1 MLIRP
6 SGRYFEGIG
15 RSGIENQP
23 SLNWEAPPFLQ
34 LRTRIFRPV
43 QDVWGSAQL
52 ASAFLSRAWA
62 LGCFSAKIGI
72 SPHPT
77 GLEY

>member
-6 SGRYFEGIG
+6 SGRFFEGIDQ
-15 RSGIENQP
+15 SEIENQP

-43 QDVWGSAQL
+43 QDVLEAAQL
-52 ASAFLSRAWA
+52 ASVFLSRAW
-62 LGCFSAKIGI
+62 GV
-72 SPHPT
+72 SPQR
-77 GLEY
+77 